1 MFACNTNV
9 QLGESGHLY
18 YASLY
23 TTKDTQKED
32 SERFRRIGTQV
43 ITRIMRERYL
53 AAENARLENR
63 EPDVRGP
70 DFGEGLSMLLSGMN
84 ANMNKAICSAT
95 MAHLLINSKDG
106 QRFEFSH
113 EFTNILVG
121 QMEDV
126 LEGKEGYFR
135 IRTNRSK
142 SKEIVR
148 WPDSS
153 VDDYIHRP
161 DELEDISLY
170 EFNARFHKVCK
181 TFKEMNTAK
190 VELLNLVSSEAMEDS
205 ETGNGESDD
214 DNGNDSD
221 DNDGDDDG
229 IEVSKTT
236 NYKFQQSHPGFEF
249 SHLKERKNPSMPV
262 ISLPKDDGLCP
273 IKDLQIF
280 TDDPSEPIQKSRER
294 YAKLSLLMFYPFRE
308 LNDLKG
314 NDGTFWCKFKSI
326 LTHLS
331 TVDDATTAP
340 DWIDIDSPTFYK
352 YGIDILHNIDER
364 NALHTMK
371 RATEPLL
378 RRTCYKENE
387 NEEESSAINR
397 DDSDND
403 SGARDFTQYE
413 SNEADAD
420 ASGLLG
426 EISQQFERSSNSI
439 IERGDVSREFMI
451 GARINNQDS
460 LLVEEEDATQ
470 APATPVPTNSTPIY
484 SQSAGTQNNFSQ
496 VIQLFLG
503 TLVGSNSETYNEY
516 VQSAQA
522 NDSQSNAASVNS
534 NTDNG
539 VFQNGGEQVAVPTL
553 KSVALQVAKEEGI
566 IMDEMQ
572 YIAYEIITSSV
583 LLCLIEDAGA
593 TTTALLN
600 IVDENRQSQIKE
612 HLEALGGL
620 HQLIMFLTGF
630 AGAGKSTCITVAM
643 RYCYEF
649 CRVADIPWSE
659 VTFLFTSTT
668 GSSASLFGGNTIHSE
683 AFLNGKESNIKNEL
697 RDRWKQVKLLII
709 DEISFFTME
718 SLCKLDRRLKNIL
731 GVFDKPYGGMSI
743 VFSGDFHQLKPVINS
758 SMDKVLYDAAT
769 CGFFLSTINRAIILE
784 ESHRFDEDPEYGAV
798 MRRIWQGNLTEDD
811 IDYINQRLVGTNGV
825 ELPTVEKDDDLTYA
839 CPYNKQRNSVTNGI
853 FERHLQSGDF
863 PDVASEDLP
872 PQHTIIIEADLQSNN
887 TSGNGGGTTRIRP
900 LVREKIL
907 QNCGDA
913 DVVVGNSKRID
924 PCLKVF
930 KGSHVMVNNNDMLKK
945 HKIGNGTTAR

>member
-1 MFACNTNV
+1 MRWRNMLFSANKEAVKESFLKYVDSIMSSSYLNGEEMTVARNCCDGCQNVVVDIEESNDDPMDQLASSILQERRRSHESMEEVVEDDTMDSNTTTTSNLCCQVCEKFVDVDVGSEKEQEQLQRIRDTRSKYLNPIINGKILDCRDCGKTFSTQDIVEMSLRYYKNVAEKDTGNDLPDNTTITMTSHRRDIACYTYPYERQSLKRSGESTSFYNTKEVRGILMRWRFDEHDFSHRPACFKNGNECRFFLAKQYCQNTTLHVEEVEIEKSNVVTWHLLDRPKEDSVIETTPYMIETMRSMGSQYINTHSKEVADVFACNTNV

-63 EPDVRGP
+63 EPDARGP

-126 LEGKEGYFR
+126 LEGKEGHFR

-142 SKEIVR
+142 SKQIVR

-205 ETGNGESDD
+205 DTGNGESDD
-214 DNGNDSD
+214 NNDNNSD

-249 SHLKERKNPSMPV
+249 SHLKERKHPSMPV

-314 NDGTFWCKFKSI
+314 NNGTFWSKFKSI
-326 LTHLS
+326 LAHLS

-340 DWIDIDSPTFYK
+340 DLMDIDSPTFYK

-378 RRTCYKENE
+378 KRTCYKENE

-460 LLVEEEDATQ
+460 LLVEDEDATQ
-470 APATPVPTNSTPIY
+470 TPATPVPTNSTPIY

-503 TLVGSNSETYNEY
+503 TLVGSNSETYIEY

-522 NDSQSNAASVNS
+522 NDSESSTASVNS

-539 VFQNGGEQVAVPTL
+539 VFQNGGEQIAVPTL
-553 KSVALQVAKEEGI
+553 KSVAL
-566 IMDEMQ
+566 
-572 YIAYEIITSSV
+572 TSLNWSV
-583 LLCLIEDAGA
+583 QCCM
-593 TTTALLN
+593 
-600 IVDENRQSQIKE
+600 NRQSPM
-612 HLEALGGL
+612 LRYV
-620 HQLIMFLTGF
+620 TRF
-630 AGAGKSTCITVAM
+630 ARITK
-643 RYCYEF
+643 
-649 CRVADIPWSE
+649 
-659 VTFLFTSTT
+659 
-668 GSSASLFGGNTIHSE
+668 AS
-683 AFLNGKESNIKNEL
+683 
-697 RDRWKQVKLLII
+697 W
-709 DEISFFTME
+709 
-718 SLCKLDRRLKNIL
+718 
-731 GVFDKPYGGMSI
+731 
-743 VFSGDFHQLKPVINS
+743 
-758 SMDKVLYDAAT
+758 
-769 CGFFLSTINRAIILE
+769 
-784 ESHRFDEDPEYGAV
+784 
-798 MRRIWQGNLTEDD
+798 
-811 IDYINQRLVGTNGV
+811 
-825 ELPTVEKDDDLTYA
+825 
-839 CPYNKQRNSVTNGI
+839 
-853 FERHLQSGDF
+853 
-863 PDVASEDLP
+863 
-872 PQHTIIIEADLQSNN
+872 
-887 TSGNGGGTTRIRP
+887 
-900 LVREKIL
+900 
-907 QNCGDA
+907 
-913 DVVVGNSKRID
+913 
-924 PCLKVF
+924 
-930 KGSHVMVNNNDMLKK
+930 
-945 HKIGNGTTAR
+945 